1 MLCTS
6 KSYPKASVLVWTL
19 FPLLLLDNNCHCKS
33 GRGNGQ
39 RGVCVCEQS
48 RSKLSMDPQLVSRE
62 ETLSLHNPPSPPK
75 LTMALLLKLNLPMG
89 DTASSNKP
97 AFAARD
103 KQFWSW
109 LLKSEHTLHTGVIS
123 FSWITQFSSTYHVH
137 LNLLFQLMSLKLM
150 NHPNHQW
157 IKTTSW
163 KGNAAV
169 TSCKEMIWLFHYY
182 GKWIIRESGSGDFN
196 DKFGSDQ
203 LNLKSKNENQLL
215 RKKKHQIE
223 DSLNGFPVKR

>member
-1 MLCTS
+1 MIFKALMKPHQNVSCLISKEIPSDSLTKLMYSTIHPSKSTLVLISSQNFFSTFYQKPVSKNDVLVKMDLSFFHWQHCCTS

-97 AFAARD
+97 AFAAR
-103 KQFWSW
+103 
-109 LLKSEHTLHTGVIS
+109 
-123 FSWITQFSSTYHVH
+123 
-137 LNLLFQLMSLKLM
+137 
-150 NHPNHQW
+150 
-157 IKTTSW
+157 
-163 KGNAAV
+163 
-169 TSCKEMIWLFHYY
+169 
-182 GKWIIRESGSGDFN
+182 
-196 DKFGSDQ
+196 
-203 LNLKSKNENQLL
+203 
-215 RKKKHQIE
+215 
-223 DSLNGFPVKR
+223 VK

>member
-1 MLCTS
+1 MWAHDPQSAQDMSTSSNLCSPDCCTS
-6 KSYPKASVLVWTL
+6 KSYPKASVLGWTL

-39 RGVCVCEQS
+39 RGVCVCEQR

-97 AFAARD
+97 AFAATV

-109 LLKSEHTLHTGVIS
+109 LLKSEHTLHIGVIS
-123 FSWITQFSSTYHVH
+123 FFLDHLIFLHVSCSLKSPVSTY
-137 LNLLFQLMSLKLM
+137 
-150 NHPNHQW
+150 
-157 IKTTSW
+157 
-163 KGNAAV
+163 
-169 TSCKEMIWLFHYY
+169 
-182 GKWIIRESGSGDFN
+182 ESETYESP
-196 DKFGSDQ
+196 
-203 LNLKSKNENQLL
+203 KS
-215 RKKKHQIE
+215 
-223 DSLNGFPVKR
+223 PVN

>member
-97 AFAARD
+97 AFAATV

-109 LLKSEHTLHTGVIS
+109 LLKSEHTLHTRVIS
-123 FSWITQFSSTYHVH
+123 FSWIILFSSMYHVH

-163 KGNAAV
+163 KGKSAV
-169 TSCKEMIWLFHYY
+169 TSCTEMIWFFHY
-182 GKWIIRESGSGDFN
+182 GKWI
-196 DKFGSDQ
+196 
-203 LNLKSKNENQLL
+203 
-215 RKKKHQIE
+215 RKWW
-223 DSLNGFPVKR
+223 F